1 MARGLLLICDM
12 RVVFAVLL
20 AVAEVSAGTAFAAPA
35 TRVRANAAF
44 HPTAFSVEVH
54 GRGRPVILIPGLG
67 CPGSVWRDTVQ
78 HLRGYQSHVLTL
90 AGFAGKPRI
99 DAPLV
104 KTTVDELAR
113 YIRAHHLVH
122 PVIIGHSL
130 GGFVAYSL
138 AAREPA
144 LVGPV
149 VVVDAGAAGGTVDGD
164 TASAASSF
172 WRDASD
178 AQFAQRIKD
187 VFGQMSA
194 RPERLA
200 PLLAEIAH
208 SDRRAIGDA
217 VYELSTT
224 TVGDDLA
231 RIRAPVLLVLADGG
245 LQSEYRRQ
253 ARAIR
258 ERQIVVL
265 PGTGHF
271 VMLDDPRGFF
281 AAVDDFLEDHSAVAS
296 AREESRSSGA
306 AARQR

>member
-1 MARGLLLICDM
+1 M
-12 RVVFAVLL
+12 RVVFAVLV
-20 AVAEVSAGTAFAAPA
+20 AVAGLAPGPAFAAPA
-35 TRVRANAAF
+35 AGARASAAF
-44 HPTAFSVEVH
+44 HPTAFSVEIH

-67 CPGSVWRDTVQ
+67 CPGSVWRDTVM
-78 HLRGYQSHVLTL
+78 HLRGYQSHVLHL

-99 DAPLV
+99 DGPLV

-149 VVVDAGAAGGTVDGD
+149 VVVDAGAAGGTLDGD
-164 TASAASSF
+164 SASAARSY

-187 VFGQMSA
+187 MFGQMSA

-200 PLLAEIAH
+200 PLLTEIAR

-217 VYELSTT
+217 VYELSIT

-231 RIRAPVLLVLADGG
+231 RIQAPVLLVLADRP

-271 VMLDDPRGFF
+271 VMLDDPQAFF
-281 AAVDDFLEDHSAVAS
+281 AAVDDFLEEHSAIASAHRAGSHASGAS
-296 AREESRSSGA
+296 ARR
-306 AARQR
+306 